1 MVHQPDHDNG
11 VVATDEHFMH
21 AAKLEAEQAFA
32 EGEVPIGAVLV
43 RDGRVV
49 SAEHNR
55 VEANRYA
62 SAHAELLC
70 MRSAAAASPQWRL
83 SSSTL
88 YVTVEPCPMCLAA
101 LYAFR
106 VDRLVYG
113 APNTRMGAIE
123 GGLRPTGPPAAHPY
137 HTLDITGGILAG
149 ECGELMK
156 AFFRRRREQGPYVPP
171 EAYDATGCD

>member
-1 MVHQPDHDNG
+1 
-11 VVATDEHFMH
+11 MH

-55 VEANRYA
+55 VEANRDA

-137 HTLDITGGILAG
+137 HTLDITGGILA

-156 AFFRRRREQGPYVPP
+156 AFSADAESRGPTCHLKRTTRLVVIRLRAGSDPYLRP
-171 EAYDATGCD
+171 